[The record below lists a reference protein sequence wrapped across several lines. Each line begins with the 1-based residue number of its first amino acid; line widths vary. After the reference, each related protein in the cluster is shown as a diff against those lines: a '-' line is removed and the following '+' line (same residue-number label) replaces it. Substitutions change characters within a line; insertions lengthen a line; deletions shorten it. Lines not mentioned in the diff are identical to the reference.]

1 MSQCG
6 VNRWGPGTTKER
18 VADTEAAKEMKDR
31 MALMMKEREKQN
43 NMWLQVSDTSS
54 STLTQKAPSTSTS
67 AAPSTTQIYH
77 STSG

>member
-18 VADTEAAKEMKDR
+18 VVDTETSKELKDK

-43 NMWLQVSDTSS
+43 NMW
-54 STLTQKAPSTSTS
+54 TQEPVKVEQKPERR
-67 AAPSTTQIYH
+67 
-77 STSG
+77 

>member
-18 VADTEAAKEMKDR
+18 VVDTETSKELKDK

-43 NMWLQVSDTSS
+43 NMWKQVSDTA
-54 STLTQKAPSTSTS
+54 KPSD
-67 AAPSTTQIYH
+67 TT
-77 STSG
+77 TTKPDPTPR

>member
-18 VADTEAAKEMKDR
+18 VADTETAKELKNK

-43 NMWLQVSDTSS
+43 NMWLQVSDTV
-54 STLTQKAPSTSTS
+54 KPSD
-67 AAPSTTQIYH
+67 TT
-77 STSG
+77 TTTKPDPTPR

>member
-18 VADTEAAKEMKDR
+18 VADTETAKELKDK

-43 NMWLQVSDTSS
+43 NMWIQVSDT
-54 STLTQKAPSTSTS
+54 TT
-67 AAPSTTQIYH
+67 AAKPTPNPTPDP
-77 STSG
+77 TPR

>member
-18 VADTEAAKEMKDR
+18 MADTEATKEMKDR

-54 STLTQKAPSTSTS
+54 SALTQKAPSTGTST
-67 AAPSTTQIYH
+67 PLSTTQVYP
-77 STSG
+77 TSG